1 MKEQTK
7 AGRSSGEQTIE
18 ELRKRY
24 EKLHTRKI
32 QAETNLENTENQ
44 LDALKNEALEK
55 YGTDDV
61 GKLREMLLAMK
72 SENDAKRSRYQTEL
86 DRIESDLAAVERKFA
101 LSEGEEA
108 AIEGT
113 N

>member
-24 EKLHTRKI
+24 ERLHTRKI
-32 QAETNLENTENQ
+32 QAETNLENTQAQ
-44 LDALKNEALEK
+44 LQALKKVALDN

-61 GKLREMLLAMK
+61 GKLREKLVDMK
-72 SENDAKRSRYQTEL
+72 SDNDAKRSQYQAEL
-86 DRIESDLAAVERKFA
+86 DRIETDLTAVEMKFA
-101 LSEGEEA
+101 LSEAGEGA
-108 AIEGT
+108 
-113 N
+113 